1 MRFIRPDLRLRTI
14 VTYQRPED
22 DQIPASVVSLVGF
35 VRYGTQ
41 AALNPLSIAQSIH
54 CDRHNRQ

>member
-1 MRFIRPDLRLRTI
+1 MTTYYKNSVAVDQMRFVRPDLRLRTI

-35 VRYGTQ
+35 GVEHKQ
-41 AALNPLSIAQSIH
+41 P
-54 CDRHNRQ
+54 